1 MIVLVILGYIL
12 AALFILL
19 TLILI
24 VPFEFKV
31 DAQKNEITF
40 VKAKV
45 LWLFGAFGFYFTK
58 VYSQKAIMFIRI
70 FCLKKRINISKAN
83 KKEKKVERK
92 SKEKENSVN
101 YMEPEFLK
109 CALNCIKKVLNHVKP
124 KEFAIECRLG
134 FEDPYITGIACAVL
148 NVFHQELKMANINV
162 NTVFDEEVFEGK
174 GLIQGRVVLAYM
186 ACIALRLYLSRPD
199 KINHKPKFKEVKSNG

>member
-83 KKEKKVERK
+83 KKEKRLNE
-92 SKEKENSVN
+92 S
-101 YMEPEFLK
+101 LK
-109 CALNCIKKVLNHVKP
+109 KKRIL
-124 KEFAIECRLG
+124 
-134 FEDPYITGIACAVL
+134 
-148 NVFHQELKMANINV
+148 
-162 NTVFDEEVFEGK
+162 
-174 GLIQGRVVLAYM
+174 
-186 ACIALRLYLSRPD
+186 
-199 KINHKPKFKEVKSNG
+199 

>member
-1 MIVLVILGYIL
+1 MIVLAILGYIL
-12 AALFILL
+12 AALFIIL

-40 VKAKV
+40 IKAKV
-45 LWLFGAFGFYFTK
+45 LWFFGAFGFHFTK
-58 VYSQKAIMFIRI
+58 VYSQKFIMYIRV
-70 FCLKKRINISKAN
+70 FCFKKRINISKAN
-83 KKEKKVERK
+83 KKEIKVERK
-92 SKEKENSVN
+92 PKEKDNYIN

-109 CALNCIKKVLNHVKP
+109 CALNCMKKALKHIKP
-124 KEFAIECRLG
+124 KRLEIEGRLG

-148 NVFHQELKMANINV
+148 NVFHQEFKMTNINV

-174 GLIQGRVVLAYM
+174 GLIKGRVVLVYM
-186 ACIALRLYLSRPD
+186 AYIALRLYLSRPD
-199 KINHKPKFKEVKSNG
+199 KINQKPKFKEVRSNG